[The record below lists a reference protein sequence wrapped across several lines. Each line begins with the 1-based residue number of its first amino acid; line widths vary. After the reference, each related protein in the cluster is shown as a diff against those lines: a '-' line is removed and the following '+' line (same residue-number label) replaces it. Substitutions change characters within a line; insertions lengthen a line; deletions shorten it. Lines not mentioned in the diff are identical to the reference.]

1 MKREYHMTTFNAIPV
16 GMSADE
22 LEKLYTSF
30 YTQRLA
36 DECRLLSS
44 KLREFKQTVSD
55 TDGYL
60 KRDLNRRLRIARRL
74 LAKRQLRMFE

>member
-1 MKREYHMTTFNAIPV
+1 MTTFNAIPV
-16 GMSADE
+16 GMSAEE

-44 KLREFKQTVSD
+44 KIREIKTSVND

-74 LAKRQLRMFE
+74 LTKRQLTLF

>member
-1 MKREYHMTTFNAIPV
+1 MTTFNAIPI
-16 GMSADE
+16 GMSATDIE
-22 LEKLYTSF
+22 ALYNSF

-44 KLREFKQTVSD
+44 EIRNLDAGEK
-55 TDGYL
+55 
-60 KRDLNRRLRIARRL
+60 KRDLSRRLRIARRL

>member
-1 MKREYHMTTFNAIPV
+1 MTTFNAIPV

-44 KLREFKQTVSD
+44 KIRELKQCAGAND
-55 TDGYL
+55 AYL

-74 LAKRQLRMFE
+74 LAKRQLTLF